1 VLFPASLCRR
11 RAILLLCRAA
21 VHMPYSREQLI
32 LGAREAAQ
40 GLVDRLGRGD
50 LVARFVDGYVTA
62 YHRRGLKDSP
72 LRYKELLS
80 TIMREAL
87 LSAVARLFEL
97 LPAAITGRKKAL
109 LKGSEAEAVETFREA
124 FLNCLA
130 EQMRWLPSDREA
142 FRDDVELYA
151 RLAVRLPKNPNAR
164 KAAYPTEGPFVD
176 RCALLL
182 DPSLL
187 DKARQSA
194 GKFQKEL
201 ESAAE
206 EILWA
211 TFKKKR
217 KR

>member
-1 VLFPASLCRR
+1 
-11 RAILLLCRAA
+11 
-21 VHMPYSREQLI
+21 MPYSREQLI
-32 LGAREAAQ
+32 LGACEAAQ
-40 GLVDRLGRGD
+40 TLLDRLGRGD
-50 LVARFVDGYVTA
+50 LVARFVDSYVAA

-80 TIMREAL
+80 TITREAL
-87 LSAVARLFEL
+87 LPAVARLFEL

-109 LKGSEAEAVETFREA
+109 LKSPEAEAVETFREA
-124 FLNCLA
+124 FLNSLGQ
-130 EQMRWLPSDREA
+130 QMRWMAADREE
-142 FRDDVELYA
+142 FREDLELYA
-151 RLAVRLPKNPNAR
+151 RIAVRLPRSPAAR
-164 KAAYPTEGPFVD
+164 KPGYPTEGPFVD

-194 GKFQKEL
+194 GKFQVQL
-201 ESAAE
+201 EAVAE
-206 EILWA
+206 EILQA

>member
-1 VLFPASLCRR
+1 
-11 RAILLLCRAA
+11 
-21 VHMPYSREQLI
+21 MPYTREQLI
-32 LGAREAAQ
+32 LGAREAARTLLD
-40 GLVDRLGRGD
+40 GLGRGG
-50 LVARFVDGYVTA
+50 LVARFVDGYVAA
-62 YHRRGLKDSP
+62 YHRRGLKESP

-80 TIMREAL
+80 TITREAL
-87 LSAVARLFEL
+87 LPAVAKLFEL
-97 LPAAITGRKKAL
+97 LPAAITGRKKGL
-109 LKGSEAEAVETFREA
+109 LKGPEAEGVETFRAA
-124 FLNCLA
+124 FLNGLA

-151 RLAVRLPKNPNAR
+151 RMAARLAKSSNAR

-206 EILWA
+206 EILRA